1 MISIFGLGFV
11 GITTALYFAEK
22 KNMIVY
28 GIDVD
33 KKKSD
38 KLSEKKLPFYEPK
51 LENILKKQLNSNFF
65 LSSNIKIDINRSKY
79 IFTSQSV
86 DKVSILFLFLKKW
99 CIMKK

>member
-1 MISIFGLGFV
+1 MIFIFGLGFV

-38 KLSEKKLPFYEPK
+38 KLSEKNYPSM
-51 LENILKKQLNSNFF
+51 NLNW
-65 LSSNIKIDINRSKY
+65 KIY
-79 IFTSQSV
+79 
-86 DKVSILFLFLKKW
+86 
-99 CIMKK
+99 